1 MTSYEMRISDWS
13 SDGCSSDL
21 HIRHLLPAGAEIAT
35 LDAARLPAAMLSN
48 PRRYLDPLN
57 FATNHAFLRDQGGRH
72 TRLVTANYWTGYGG
86 SGLRLWMR
94 LFDAGGGTL
103 ATWEQALD
111 DGSGDRKSVV

>member
-1 MTSYEMRISDWS
+1 MRIINWS
-13 SDGCSSDL
+13 SDVYSSDL
-21 HIRHLLPAGAEIAT
+21 T

-48 PRRYLDPLN
+48 PRRYLYPLN
-57 FATNHAFLRDQGGRH
+57 FATNHSFLRYQGGLH

-94 LFDAGGGTL
+94 LFDAGVGTL

>member
-1 MTSYEMRISDWS
+1 M
-13 SDGCSSDL
+13 
-21 HIRHLLPAGAEIAT
+21 IRRPPRSTRTDT
-35 LDAARLPAAMLSN
+35 LFPYTTLFRSMLSN

>member
-1 MTSYEMRISDWS
+1 
-13 SDGCSSDL
+13 
-21 HIRHLLPAGAEIAT
+21 
-35 LDAARLPAAMLSN
+35 MLSN

-111 DGSGDRKSVV
+111 DGSGDGASGLVIDSAEIRRRFGLGDFAGPPRQGGHTSEI